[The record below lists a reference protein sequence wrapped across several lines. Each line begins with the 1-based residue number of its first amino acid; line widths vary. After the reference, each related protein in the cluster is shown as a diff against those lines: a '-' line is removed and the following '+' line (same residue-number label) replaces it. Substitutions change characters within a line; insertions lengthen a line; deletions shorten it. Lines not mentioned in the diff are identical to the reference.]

1 MKATHLFAALSAVTL
16 TLGSAFGTAA
26 EGWITDLDAAKKQA
40 AAEKKDI
47 LIDFTGS
54 DWCIWCKRLDGEV
67 FSKDEFK
74 KGVKDKFILVSLDYP
89 QDKEKAGVTEEMA
102 KKNAELAKTF
112 AIKGYPTIL
121 LVDSEGK
128 PFAATGYQEGGP
140 DKYVTHLDE
149 LRGKKAARDE
159 AFAKASKESGVAKAK
174 DLVSVITTLG
184 LEDEAFANS
193 YGDVIGQIKE
203 ADPKDETGFGKK
215 LASKEKMAAF
225 GEKLQ
230 SFSATQDADG
240 ALAFVEET
248 LKSSDFDKEQLQQIS
263 GIKIQIFAS
272 KGKFDEALK
281 AVEETQKIDPDSE
294 MSKQIEGFKAKLVQ
308 MKEQSAGKGEKEAD
322 SKKDGE

>member
-74 KGVKDKFILVSLDYP
+74 KGVKDKFVLVSLDYP
-89 QDKEKAGVTEEMA
+89 QDKEKAGVSEEMA

-149 LRGKKAARDE
+149 LRAKKATSDE
-159 AFAKASKESGVAKAK
+159 AF
-174 DLVSVITTLG
+174 D
-184 LEDEAFANS
+184 
-193 YGDVIGQIKE
+193 
-203 ADPKDETGFGKK
+203 
-215 LASKEKMAAF
+215 
-225 GEKLQ
+225 
-230 SFSATQDADG
+230 
-240 ALAFVEET
+240 
-248 LKSSDFDKEQLQQIS
+248 
-263 GIKIQIFAS
+263 
-272 KGKFDEALK
+272 
-281 AVEETQKIDPDSE
+281 
-294 MSKQIEGFKAKLVQ
+294 
-308 MKEQSAGKGEKEAD
+308 
-322 SKKDGE
+322 